1 MFFLQRQ
8 TPRLCRPR
16 LPCRDS
22 PEADNVIITIESH
35 RALVDPVD
43 DSIAIVVCFQTPLW
57 PGDALVAAYKRRRR
71 HGTRLCPSTNFG
83 QRVVKSCPN
92 II

>member
-22 PEADNVIITIESH
+22 PEADSVIITIESH

-43 DSIAIVVCFQTPLW
+43 DSIAIVACFIRHSGRAMRWWLLIS
-57 PGDALVAAYKRRRR
+57 AVAATALAFA
-71 HGTRLCPSTNFG
+71 H
-83 QRVVKSCPN
+83 QRISGSA
-92 II
+92 